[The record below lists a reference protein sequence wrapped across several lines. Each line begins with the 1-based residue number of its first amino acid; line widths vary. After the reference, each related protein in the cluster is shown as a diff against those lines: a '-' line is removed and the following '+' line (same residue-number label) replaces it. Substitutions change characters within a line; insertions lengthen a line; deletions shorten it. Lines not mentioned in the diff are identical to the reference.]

1 MKKKIFLLI
10 LSFTIAIISCK
21 KEEQKNSN
29 ALRQIVKSEDSA
41 SIDIS
46 QGYARLYVLLY
57 DSSHYGGSL
66 SILQKTLNSTCF
78 TNSDILASTSVT
90 IDRIHRVVFNHPT
103 SPIHNKLE
111 IGHYYMFFVK
121 KGYKYEVL
129 IESSGGIRR
138 SCIPFTD
145 TTEEFFSQHW

>member
-1 MKKKIFLLI
+1 MN
-10 LSFTIAIISCK
+10 FTAM
-21 KEEQKNSN
+21 
-29 ALRQIVKSEDSA
+29 
-41 SIDIS
+41 
-46 QGYARLYVLLY
+46 Y
-57 DSSHYGGSL
+57 
-66 SILQKTLNSTCF
+66 
-78 TNSDILASTSVT
+78 
-90 IDRIHRVVFNHPT
+90 
-103 SPIHNKLE
+103 PIHNKLE